1 MGRFG
6 YPALLELRGRRCV
19 VVGSRAVREGKV
31 EALLAGGAD
40 QVLVLAE
47 GPLARLEA
55 LAADPRVRVE
65 RRPWRPD
72 DLDGAFLVV
81 GWDPD
86 PAERARLA
94 AEARA
99 RRALVNVIDDVPN
112 CDFAAPAVVRRGDL
126 VLAIGT
132 GGASPALA
140 AKLRQELEERF
151 GPAWAEV
158 LEVLRDLRA
167 GMPASVDGPERAR
180 RWRAALDL
188 TEAERLV
195 AEGRAGELRERLRA
209 RLLAAE
215 AAS

>member
-1 MGRFG
+1 VGRFG

>member
-1 MGRFG
+1 VGRFG

-188 TEAERLV
+188 AEAERLV

>member
-1 MGRFG
+1 MGAFG

-19 VVGSRAVREGKV
+19 VVGVRAVREGKV

-40 QVLVLAE
+40 DVVVVAE
-47 GPLARLEA
+47 GPPRRLEA
-55 LAADPRVRVE
+55 LAADPAVRIE
-65 RRPWRPD
+65 RRPWRPA

-126 VLAIGT
+126 VVAIGT

-140 AKLRQELEERF
+140 GKLREELEARF
-151 GPAWAEV
+151 GPAWAEL
-158 LEVLRDLRA
+158 LEVLREVRA
-167 GMPASVDGPERAR
+167 DVPASLDGPERAR

-188 TEAERLV
+188 DEAEHLV

-215 AAS
+215 EAG

>member
-6 YPALLELRGRRCV
+6 YPALLELGGRRCV
-19 VVGSRAVREGKV
+19 VVGSRAVAEGKV
-31 EALLAGGAD
+31 EALLEGGAD
-40 QVLVLAE
+40 DVLVVAQ
-47 GPLARLEA
+47 GPRARLGA
-55 LAADPRVRVE
+55 LAADPRVRAA
-65 RRPWRPD
+65 RRPWRPE
-72 DLDGAFLVV
+72 DLDGAFVVV

-99 RRALVNVIDDVPN
+99 RGALVNVIDDVPN

-140 AKLRQELEERF
+140 ARLREELEERF
-151 GPAWAEV
+151 GPGWAELV
-158 LEVLRDLRA
+158 DVLRAVRA
-167 GMPASVDGPERAR
+167 GVPPSLDVAERAR

-188 TEAERLV
+188 AEAERLV
-195 AEGRAGELRERLRA
+195 AEGRAGELRELLTARLRA
-209 RLLAAE
+209 AQE
-215 AAS
+215 PG